1 MRPRR
6 GYMMAETA
14 AGIAI
19 IMALSTAL
27 LIAIYSQ
34 RRGLR
39 RLVEDRQAAHV
50 AEHALTQMQIGTFK
64 PDADIQILPMDKTDA
79 PAGHHWVDVKVKY
92 NTGSA
97 SLAGLVPE
105 SPAEKGS
112 AK

>member
-1 MRPRR
+1 MSCRLQGAFKMRPRR

-19 IMALSTAL
+19 ILALATAL

-39 RLVEDRQAAHV
+39 RLVEDRQAARL
-50 AEHALTQMQIGTFK
+50 AEHALTQMQIGQYKT
-64 PDADIQILPMDKTDA
+64 AAEIQVLPIDKVEA
-79 PAGHHWVDVKVKY
+79 PPGHHWVDVRVKY

-97 SLAGLVPE
+97 SLSG
-105 SPAEKGS
+105 
-112 AK
+112 